1 MLAIINPVPWKG
13 YTKLGYP
20 KTLKI
25 TFQDWKLCVVLPALH
40 PQFSKRQ
47 IAEENDFI
55 RFVKMASEES
65 IWVCMCLSVLGEN

>member
-65 IWVCMCLSVLGEN
+65 I